1 MRLLGN
7 ERCTAAWYGRWE
19 TPAERWIDQ
28 AGAVTVP
35 DVALRQPF
43 LHDAAVAL
51 RAPSQVWSRPDG
63 DIASGVEGLVVSD
76 VRVLS
81 TRLLTVAGSG
91 VEPVDVAAL
100 GADHLVF
107 TALLRGLDGPGADP
121 RVELVVDRLV
131 TTDGVRETL
140 SVRSGRDVPVTA
152 ALRLELGSDL
162 ASLDTVKR
170 GGRGE
175 PAAMTQDGGALLH
188 WGDDTV
194 HAVLTARD
202 AAVETTT
209 TGAVLTWRLQVPP
222 HATASAAWSV
232 VASDAAAV
240 VAAPAATVPLTPPP
254 AADPRLAAWLAVAL
268 ADLEALQ
275 LALPDSP
282 ADVFLAAGAPW
293 FFTLFGRDSIW
304 AARMLLPID
313 VRLAEG
319 TLRTL
324 ARLQGARTDPATA
337 EAPGKIVHEL
347 RRGELLVDEG
357 TSLPPRY
364 YGTVDATALWVL
376 LLHDAWRHGLA
387 DGVVGELLPNLRA
400 ALGWLRDS
408 AAATGFLSYRDESG
422 HGLANQGWK
431 DSGDSIQWR
440 DGRLAEGPIALCE
453 VQGYAHEA
461 AEAGAVLLDAFG
473 DAAGADEWRA
483 WAADLKARF
492 RDAFWIEDA
501 EGGYPAIALD
511 VAGEPVDTLT
521 SNIGHLL
528 GTGILGSADESR
540 VAALL
545 AEPRLASGFGVR
557 TMATD
562 STGYWPLSYHGG
574 SVWAHDSA
582 IVIGGLARS
591 GHDDVARRLAA
602 DLLDAAAAFGYRMPE
617 LFGGTTKGP
626 RPGSAP
632 IPYPASCRPQAWAAA
647 AAVVVAGVL
656 EP

>member
-1 MRLLGN
+1 
-7 ERCTAAWYGRWE
+7 
-19 TPAERWIDQ
+19 
-28 AGAVTVP
+28 
-35 DVALRQPF
+35 VATRQPF

-63 DIASGVEGLVVSD
+63 DIAAGVEGLVVSD

-81 TRLLTVAGSG
+81 TRLLTVAESG
-91 VEPVDVAAL
+91 IEPVDLDAR
-100 GADHLVF
+100 GADRLVF
-107 TALLRGLDGPGADP
+107 TALLRALDGPGADP
-121 RVELVVDRLV
+121 RVELIVDRLV

-152 ALRLELGSDL
+152 TLHLELGSDL

-175 PAAMTQDGGALLH
+175 PATMTRNGAALLS
-188 WGDDTV
+188 WGDETV
-194 HAVLTARD
+194 HAVLTARG
-202 AAVETTT
+202 AGIETTA
-209 TGAVLTWRLQVPP
+209 TGAVLTWTLQVPP
-222 HATASAAWSV
+222 HGTAAASWSV

-254 AADPRLAAWLAVAL
+254 AADPRVAAWLAVAL

-282 ADVFLAAGAPW
+282 TDVFLAAGAPW
-293 FFTLFGRDSIW
+293 FFTLFGRDSLW

-324 ARLQGARTDPATA
+324 ARLQGVRTDPETA

-347 RRGELLVDEG
+347 RRGELKVDDG

-387 DGVVGELLPNLRA
+387 DGVVRELLPNLRA
-400 ALGWLRDS
+400 ALGWMRDA

-473 DAAGADEWRA
+473 DAEAADDWRA
-483 WAADLKARF
+483 WAGDLRARF
-492 RDAFWIEDA
+492 RDAFWIGDA

-511 VAGEPVDTLT
+511 VAGNPVDTLT

-528 GTGILGSADESR
+528 GTGILSPADESR

-545 AEPRLASGFGVR
+545 ADPRLASGFGVR

-562 STGYWPLSYHGG
+562 SGGYWPLSYHGG

-582 IVIGGLARS
+582 IVIGGLTRS
-591 GHDDVARRLAA
+591 GHGDVARRLAA
-602 DLLDAAAAFGYRMPE
+602 DLLDAAATFGYRMPE

-656 EP
+656 ETRPASPAREERRSPSPAAGAQQAQ